1 MQTGRIRW
9 LAFREWQGINTRATR
24 TTTKRWGPCRS
35 SLQLQRGARVGGG
48 IPQRAQGL
56 ATIWWLLR
64 VVLMVVAQASS
75 DYFAFRISC
84 QLHSGQDTHLVSGV
98 NQRQW
103 KKPRWVL
110 AYQLCQE
117 SGLRHPYHS
126 DDTAQ
131 RESFFDRGYLR
142 RGATVLWA
150 VRQQSLGTAPNCVWG
165 LSENPAKITSPGTYT
180 LHRSQWIW
188 DKEEV
193 LDSQLHWEAL
203 AISMLVEQHKRKPY
217 PW

>member
-103 KKPRWVL
+103 KNQGECSPI
-110 AYQLCQE
+110 
-117 SGLRHPYHS
+117 S
-126 DDTAQ
+126 
-131 RESFFDRGYLR
+131 
-142 RGATVLWA
+142 
-150 VRQQSLGTAPNCVWG
+150 CVKNQACNIHIIQMIPH
-165 LSENPAKITSPGTYT
+165 SENPFSIEDTYVEVPQFSEQCGNSRCGQPQT
-180 LHRSQWIW
+180 AYEVYQRILLRLQAQEHTRSTEANEYEIRKKFWIASFTGRP
-188 DKEEV
+188 
-193 LDSQLHWEAL
+193 LQY
-203 AISMLVEQHKRKPY
+203 QC
-217 PW
+217 

>member
-103 KKPRWVL
+103 KAKVSARLSVVSRIRPATSISFRWYRIARILFRSRILTSRSHSSLSSAATVVVD
-110 AYQLCQE
+110 
-117 SGLRHPYHS
+117 SPKLRMRYI
-126 DDTAQ
+126 
-131 RESFFDRGYLR
+131 RES
-142 RGATVLWA
+142 
-150 VRQQSLGTAPNCVWG
+150 C
-165 LSENPAKITSPGTYT
+165 
-180 LHRSQWIW
+180 
-188 DKEEV
+188 
-193 LDSQLHWEAL
+193 
-203 AISMLVEQHKRKPY
+203 
-217 PW
+217 